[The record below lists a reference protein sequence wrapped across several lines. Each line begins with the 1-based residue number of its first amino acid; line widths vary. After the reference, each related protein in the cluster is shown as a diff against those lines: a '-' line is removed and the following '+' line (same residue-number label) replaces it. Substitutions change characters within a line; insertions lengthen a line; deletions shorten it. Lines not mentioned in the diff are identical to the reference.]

1 MRVLYDHQIFS
12 MQKFGGISRY
22 FYEILTRLQ
31 KSKIIEVDHS
41 VIYSSN
47 EYLVDDKDFRVEQPY
62 TYQSWF
68 PKLKFKGKYRI
79 FRLIQRAGF
88 LPDPEARMKKEI
100 IGKIKNS
107 NFDIFHPTYYSPYF
121 LGTLQESGKPFVLTV
136 HDLIYELHP
145 EYFYDAKEVIHNKKI
160 LINEAA
166 AIIVISENTKK
177 DLQKFYNIKESKI
190 KVIYHGSSMILKFA
204 RQESIF
210 AESKPEYLLFT
221 GNRSHYKNFSFF
233 LKSIRFLF
241 QEFPKL
247 SLYCVGGGSFQQD
260 EIALIEELNLQEK
273 VKQFQIANDEELA
286 EYYRNALLFVFP
298 SRYEGF
304 GIPLLEAFSCK
315 TPVAC
320 SDTSSFPE
328 VAGDAAFY
336 FNPDSEESIRNCIRG
351 AIVDPEKRKEKIQK
365 GNLQIQKFSWDKAAS
380 ETLEFYR
387 SVLQDK

>member
-1 MRVLYDHQIFS
+1 

-22 FYEILTRLQ
+22 FYEILIRLR
-31 KSKIIEVDHS
+31 KNPKVEVDHS
-41 VIYSSN
+41 IIFSSN
-47 EYLVDDKDFRVEQPY
+47 EYLVDDTDFRVDQPY
-62 TYQSWF
+62 TYQSWL
-68 PKLKFKGKYRI
+68 PKLKFRGKYRI
-79 FRLIQRAGF
+79 FRLLQRSCV

-100 IGKIKNS
+100 VRKIKNS

-121 LGTLQESGKPFVLTV
+121 LETLQKSGKPFVLTV
-136 HDLIYELHP
+136 HDLIYELCP
-145 EYFYDAKEVIHNKKI
+145 EYFEDAKEVIQNKKK
-160 LINEAA
+160 LINEAE

-177 DLQKFYNIKESKI
+177 DLQNFYNIEESKI
-190 KVIYHGSSMILKFA
+190 KVVYHGSSMKPRFA
-204 RQESIF
+204 NKEF
-210 AESKPEYLLFT
+210 LPEKPEYLLFT
-221 GNRSHYKNFSFF
+221 GNRTHYKNFSFF

-241 QEFPKL
+241 REFPNL
-247 SLYCVGGGSFQQD
+247 SLYCVGGGTFQQD
-260 EIALIEELNLQEK
+260 EIALLEELNLQDQ
-273 VKQFQIANDEELA
+273 VKHFHIANDEELA

-304 GIPLLEAFSCK
+304 GIPLLEAFSCE

-336 FNPDSEESIRNCIRG
+336 FNPDSEESICNCIRE
-351 AIVDPEKRKEKIQK
+351 AIVDPVKRKEKIQK